1 MFRMSSDS
9 KPAFLSPAEIGKI
22 ARLARLELTPAEF
35 AVIAPQ
41 LESIVAHMEKI
52 AEIPEGDLPGTE
64 APPPTPL
71 RSDHPVPGEGLRE
84 LAENAGSIAHGHV
97 PVPRVV
103 DSAR

>member
-9 KPAFLSPAEIGKI
+9 KPAFLSPAGIRRV
-22 ARLARLELTPAEF
+22 ARLARLDLTPEELS
-35 AVIAPQ
+35 VIAPQ

-52 AEIPEGDLPGTE
+52 AEIAEKDLPGTDV
-64 APPPTPL
+64 PPPTPL
-71 RSDHPVPGEGLRE
+71 RADRAVPGEGLRE
-84 LAENAGSIAHGHV
+84 LAENAGKIVHGHV